1 MVLSGIEIE
10 RLTSSNSLIVP
21 FIKENLRNSSYD
33 LTVGDEIY
41 CGSQHNSKL
50 VTTYLG
56 LDETFEIPA
65 YGLAYILCSENI
77 KLPNNITARIS
88 LRMSLIYK
96 GLILTVQP
104 PFDPNYNGKAIIFL
118 HNMSTSPVF
127 LKRGERIATLEFFWI
142 SNPKLEDIFDQV
154 TVRSLQQNIKHDVQS
169 GLSDLIKKDE
179 KNNNKENFLIL
190 NFVAALGIFLA
201 LFTFITDKM
210 VNSAKDE
217 MNIQYKNK
225 INELESQIKSI
236 KNEKNLVNST
246 NEGGE

>member
-10 RLTSSNSLIVP
+10 RLTSSNSLIAP
-21 FIKENLRNSSYD
+21 FIKKNLRNSSYD

-41 CGSQHNSKL
+41 CGSQHKSKL

-104 PFDPNYNGKAIIFL
+104 PFDPNYDGKAIIFL

-142 SNPKLEDIFDQV
+142 SNPKVEDIFDQV

-236 KNEKNLVNST
+236 KNEKKLVNSN